1 MEKELNICQ
10 VLEIIREDQRRFDRT
25 VADLKKEKGSISFL
39 GANGQFSGHTQTMKW
54 PWAREKYAQQGNKV
68 IKMTKH

>member
-39 GANGQFSGHTQTMKW
+39 GANGLFSGHTQTTKW
-54 PWAREKYAQQGNKV
+54 PHVLENCAQQGNKV
-68 IKMTKH
+68 IKMRH